1 MIFVRRS
8 AVTPSELY
16 AILDREFKQSRAAT
30 CKSCKMPLPYRIS
43 RANAEA
49 ANWLIGTPD
58 QCTQGCH
65 NVIAEIAVRLMA
77 KYDLEGPGLHSQD
90 DQGRRLH

>member
-1 MIFVRRS
+1 MIAVRRT

-16 AILDREFKQSRAAT
+16 TILEREFKNSRGAT
-30 CKSCKMPLPYRIS
+30 CRTCKMPLPYRIA
-43 RANAEA
+43 RANTEA

-58 QCTQGCH
+58 QCAQGCH
-65 NVIAEIAVRLMA
+65 NVIAEIAVKLMA
-77 KYDLEGPGLHSQD
+77 KYDLEGPGLHAQD

>member
-1 MIFVRRS
+1 VIIVRRA

-16 AILDREFKQSRAAT
+16 AILDREFRKARKTGCAT
-30 CKSCKMPLPYRIS
+30 CKMPLPYRIT

-58 QCTQGCH
+58 QCPNGCH
-65 NVIAEIAVRLMA
+65 TMIAELAVRLMA
-77 KYDLEGPGLHSQD
+77 KYDLEGPGMHAQD

>member
-1 MIFVRRS
+1 MIAVRRT

-16 AILDREFKQSRAAT
+16 SILDREFRTLRGGA
-30 CKSCKMPLPYRIS
+30 CNGCKMPLPYRIS
-43 RANAEA
+43 RANADA

-58 QCTQGCH
+58 QCAQGCH
-65 NVIAEIAVRLMA
+65 NVIAEIAVKLMA
-77 KYDLEGPGLHSQD
+77 KYDLEGPGLHAQD